1 MAALVAHQVAL
12 IFLPDV
18 VALLEADL
26 VTQISSIT
34 ILMVLFIVVGLHHLV
49 VQELEEQIITEFRNL

>member
-1 MAALVAHQVAL
+1 MAHQVAL

-18 VALLEADL
+18 VALLEAAL
-26 VTQISSIT
+26 VIPTNSIT

-49 VQELEEQIITEFRNL
+49 VQELEEQIITEFRNS